1 MSLKLFIQDFYLN
14 AINEKAKTRS
24 LLEPYVADESL
35 LEHVDL
41 FEMGFPK
48 YRIEIEDMVEEGNKI
63 VLRARFQGR
72 HDGPFNGIPPTNK
85 VVDLPFMIMYH
96 IENGKI
102 VHHWLIGDQLAM
114 LTALGVIQMEA
125 QSA

>member
-1 MSLKLFIQDFYLN
+1 MSLKSFIHDFYLN

-35 LEHVDL
+35 LDHVDL

-72 HDGPFNGIPPTNK
+72 HDGPFNGIAATGK
-85 VVDLPFMIMYH
+85 VVDLPFMIMYQ

-102 VHHWLIGDQLAM
+102 VHHWLAANHLAL
-114 LTALGVIQMEA
+114 LTELGVIQMEA
-125 QSA
+125 QTA